1 MLYLLITVRQRGCG
15 KVIFQMCLSVSH
27 SVHSGEGSSASKGI
41 SPSLPPLLY
50 KVTALAPLYRAQT
63 PALAPVLG
71 LCLAPPPYKVLSPNI
86 FKLVQLGPHFTG
98 SWSSPGHAQAC
109 STWT

>member
-41 SPSLPPLLY
+41 SPNL
-50 KVTALAPLYRAQT
+50 

-71 LCLAPPPYKVLSPNI
+71 LCLAPPVQGLIRQYI
-86 FKLVQLGPHFTG
+86 QTVQLGPQFTG
-98 SWSSPGHAQAC
+98 SLSSPGHAKAC
-109 STWT
+109 STWTSL